1 MIPFFPEPYPDEL
14 LYSLLARYYVKS
26 GYLSF
31 AYAVEDLYVH
41 PYTRPDI
48 EFINELR
55 PEVLK
60 LLSRKCSLETLIQN
74 NTMFPSY
81 GRFLPGER
89 KREAYNA
96 LLEMHGNFNN
106 LLSLPKNQRGN
117 GRFLRY
123 CPVCAGE
130 DRKRY
135 GQAYWHRGAQIQGI
149 EICVKHGCCL
159 KESAVSMNRK
169 ATPGLWDAESIIP
182 EWEEV
187 VLCEDKRMQETARY
201 ANRVF
206 YADMDFANKVQ
217 AADLL
222 KAYLGRYRR
231 TDSGAS
237 ISLENLYR
245 DYRAFYKEQAA
256 MTKLQI
262 QKTLNGVRWDFWGIC
277 QLGMFAGVPVEELVR
292 IPDISE
298 KIRSPVFQQVSEE
311 LGVEYG
317 LVQKIGDAVLRC
329 YEGREQVQR
338 RRRND
343 VWERMDKELLPEVKK
358 TIQYLKGDGIVRPQR
373 VTVSSVTRAMGF
385 PDKRFEKLPGCRRM
399 ILDNQVSQEEYW
411 AEETVW
417 AYRKLIREGEEVTW
431 SRIRRLINI
440 RKVDFQKCRPFLQ
453 KYADK
458 TEETCICR
466 VI

>member
-1 MIPFFPEPYPDEL
+1 MIPFFPEAYPDEL

-206 YADMDFANKVQ
+206 YVDMDFENKVQ

-373 VTVSSVTRAMGF
+373 VTVSSVTRAMGL

-440 RKVDFQKCRPFLQ
+440 RKVDFQRCRPFLQ
-453 KYADK
+453 KYAEE
-458 TEETCICR
+458 TEEACICR